1 MVNVLASSVV
11 FREIEPG
18 RVKQKTM
25 QLVFVASP
33 LSTKKAALMRKNND
47 WMARDQDNMP
57 V

>member
-33 LSTKKAALMRKNND
+33 LSTKQAALMRKNND